1 MTNPATA
8 IRMEIREL
16 INLQIQVF
24 GQSEPLTPSELEDCH
39 RRAEQIKSLGRELDQ
54 VGFAALQQERWQ
66 RAS

>member
-24 GQSEPLTPSELEDCH
+24 GQSEPLTPSELEECH
-39 RRAEQIKSLGRELDQ
+39 HRAEQIRLLGKELDEF
-54 VGFAALQQERWQ
+54 GFAAIQQERWR